1 MSASE
6 ERAATDPG
14 KSVVVVACAGSGKT
28 HLLVGRIVRLLKSGA
43 KPGEILAVTFT
54 RKAAAEIHGRVLESL
69 REERPDIRRRILL
82 AESPEDALAVS
93 TFHGWFLSLTAMRPW
108 SENRRDPPRVG
119 GDNNTPLLNEAWRNW
134 LDAEFDSDAARE
146 LARFITPGAIQKL
159 LFQFAANA
167 SPWRLRRRLCESDSD
182 SENEEQNEA
191 IARDK
196 LRESAEQFARL
207 AEGDGKIFQTAQLAA
222 QRFASGNCDGET
234 LRAAFLTAKDQRR
247 AKLAATDD
255 SLTDDLISAL
265 LEWMECEQTARAAVF
280 SRAATDA
287 GAAFMRE
294 LDAVKARRHITGFD
308 DLEFSA
314 WEMLARPD
322 AGEAEA
328 LRYRLD
334 CKYRHILI
342 DEFQD
347 TSPTQWQVV
356 RAWLEDAHGSDESPS
371 VFIVGDPRQAI
382 YYWRGG
388 DPRLLDSAAQFLRKY
403 YGAEFVRQD
412 VCRRCAPQILDA
424 VNATFGGAE
433 NFIPHEPSDDKREIR
448 GRVEWK
454 VFEKESARADLPPM
468 RDPLARSPGE
478 TQDPMRARWAE
489 HIAETTADVLKNWRI
504 EGKPVREEDILILLR
519 QFTHAGILL
528 EKMAAR
534 GIRCAAGGAFLGAF
548 ECADVLALASFLTSP
563 SRDIKLARAL
573 KSPIFSLTDSAL
585 RDIAMHSD
593 ESERKLSLWEKLQAR
608 ADVSPESLRAVE
620 WLTKWRTLA
629 ETEHLPAHDLLSQI
643 YHEGEIVSRY
653 MAAVPDALRGRVSAN
668 LRALLDSALMMDGG
682 RRPLLAQF
690 LSDCERGET
699 EDEAQGVGRGVS
711 ILTAHKAKG
720 LEAAVVILGDANFS
734 ESGSGG
740 RGDSADILIDWP
752 PERPAPDAFVVR
764 PRSLPLAWRNLAEK
778 DAHAKLREDDNI
790 LYVAMTRAKRALFL
804 FAPGETERG
813 PAARFGLFEK
823 LAALPGAEGDASGGR
838 VGDSYAAKAEER
850 DAATDAEEGV
860 LSTDS
865 IPSGKELVRTEEQI
879 DGEALHRLIALGLSG
894 FSREEM
900 RRLLPAETTNA
911 EALMDKANRVLSSP
925 ALRELL
931 HGAEEIEVEADY
943 ADSRGVFRPD
953 LVARKDGET
962 WVVDYKS
969 GTAPLE
975 SHKSQLRRYARALGA
990 KRAAILTAEGELR
1003 ELAV

>member
-1 MSASE
+1 MSAPE
-6 ERAATDPG
+6 ERAATDPE

-28 HLLVGRIVRLLKSGA
+28 RLLVGRIVRLLKAGA

-69 REERPDIRRRILL
+69 RAERPDIRRRILL
-82 AESPEDALAVS
+82 AESPEDSLAVG

-119 GDNNTPLLNEAWRNW
+119 GDNNTPLLNEAWHNW
-134 LDAEFDSDAARE
+134 LNAESDSDAARE
-146 LARFITPGAIQKL
+146 LARFITPDAIQKL
-159 LFQFAANA
+159 LFQFAKNA
-167 SPWRLRRRLCESDSD
+167 SPWRLRLRLCPSDTD
-182 SENEEQNEA
+182 SHNEERDEQ

-196 LRESAEQFARL
+196 LRESAEKFARL
-207 AEGDGKIFQTAQLAA
+207 AQGKGKVFENAQSTAQK
-222 QRFASGNCDGET
+222 FASGGCDGET
-234 LRAAFLTAKDQRR
+234 LRAALLTAKNERR

-255 SLTDDLISAL
+255 SLTDGLIAAL
-265 LEWMECEQTARAAVF
+265 LEWMERGQTARAAVF
-280 SRAATDA
+280 SRAAMTA

-294 LDAVKARRHITGFD
+294 LDSVKARRHITGFD

-314 WEMLARPD
+314 WEALARPG

-347 TSPTQWQVV
+347 TSPAQWQVV
-356 RAWLEDAHGSDESPS
+356 RAWLADAHGSDESPS

-388 DPRLLDSAAQFLRKY
+388 DPRLLDSAAEFLRKY
-403 YGAEFVRQD
+403 YGAVPVRQNT
-412 VCRRCAPQILDA
+412 CRRCAPQILDA
-424 VNATFGGAE
+424 VNAAFDGAD
-433 NFIPHEPSDDKREIR
+433 NFIPHESPADEWKIR

-504 EGKPVREEDILILLR
+504 EGEPVREEDILILLR

-534 GIRCAAGGAFLGAF
+534 GVRCAAGGAFLGAF
-548 ECADVLALASFLTSP
+548 ECADVLALASFLASP

-573 KSPIFSLTDSAL
+573 KSPIFSLTDDAL
-585 RDIAMHSD
+585 RDIALHAEAGRS
-593 ESERKLSLWEKLQAR
+593 KLSLWEKLRAR
-608 ADVSPESLRAVE
+608 ADVSPESARAAE

-629 ETEHLPAHDLLSQI
+629 EKEHLPAHDLLSRI
-643 YHEGEIVSRY
+643 YREGEIVSRY
-653 MAAVPDALRGRVSAN
+653 LASVPEALRGRVSAN
-668 LRALLDSALMMDGG
+668 LRALLDLALMMDGG

-690 LSDCERGET
+690 LSGCERGEA
-699 EDEAQGVGRGVS
+699 EDEAQGVGGGVS

-720 LEAAVVILGDANFS
+720 LEASVVIVGDANFS
-734 ESGSGG
+734 EIESGG

-752 PERPAPDAFVVR
+752 PESPAPDSFVVR
-764 PRSLPLAWRNLAEK
+764 PRSLPLAWRGLAKK
-778 DAHAKLREDDNI
+778 DADAKLREDDNI

-804 FAPGETERG
+804 FAPGEKERG
-813 PAARFGLFEK
+813 PAARFNLFEK

-838 VGDSYAAKAEER
+838 VGDSYAAKAGEK
-850 DAATDAEEGV
+850 DATAEAEENV
-860 LSTDS
+860 VSAES
-865 IPSGKELVRTEEQI
+865 IPSGRELPRTKEQM
-879 DGEALHRLIALGLSG
+879 DGEILHHLIALGLSG
-894 FSREEM
+894 FSQDEM
-900 RRLLPAETTNA
+900 RRLLPAGTTNP
-911 EALMDKANRVLSSP
+911 EELMEKANRVLSSSD
-925 ALRELL
+925 LRKLL
-931 HGAEEIEVEADY
+931 DGAEIEVEANY
-943 ADSRGVFRPD
+943 ADSRGIFRPD
-953 LVARKDGET
+953 LVVRKDGEI

-969 GTAPLE
+969 GTSPLE
-975 SHKSQLRRYARALGA
+975 DHKRQLRRYARALGA
-990 KRAAILTAEGELR
+990 QRAAILTAEGELR
-1003 ELAV
+1003 ELEV

>member
-1 MSASE
+1 MSAPE
-6 ERAATDPG
+6 ERTATDPE

-28 HLLVGRIVRLLKSGA
+28 HLLVGRIVRLLKAGA

-69 REERPDIRRRILL
+69 RAERPDIRRRILL
-82 AESPEDALAVS
+82 AESPEDSLAVG

-119 GDNNTPLLNEAWRNW
+119 GDNNTPLLNEAWQNW
-134 LDAEFDSDAARE
+134 LDAESDSDAARE
-146 LARFITPGAIQKL
+146 LARFITPDAIQKL
-159 LFQFAANA
+159 LLQFAKNA
-167 SPWRLRRRLCESDSD
+167 SPWRLRLRLCPGDSD
-182 SENEEQNEA
+182 SQNEERDEK

-196 LRESAEQFARL
+196 LRESAEKFARL
-207 AEGDGKIFQTAQLAA
+207 AQGKGKVFENAQSTAQK
-222 QRFASGNCDGET
+222 FASGGCDGEA
-234 LRAAFLTAKDQRR
+234 LRAALLNAKNERR
-247 AKLAATDD
+247 AKLTATDD
-255 SLTDDLISAL
+255 SLTDDLVSAL
-265 LEWMECEQTARAAVF
+265 LEWMEREQTARAAVF
-280 SRAATDA
+280 SRAAMTA

-294 LDAVKARRHITGFD
+294 LDSVKARRHITGFD

-314 WEMLARPD
+314 WEALARPG

-347 TSPTQWQVV
+347 TSPAQWQVV
-356 RAWLEDAHGSDESPS
+356 RAWLADAHGSDESPS

-388 DPRLLDSAAQFLRKY
+388 DPRLLDSAAEFLRKY
-403 YGAEFVRQD
+403 YSAVPVRQNT
-412 VCRRCAPQILDA
+412 CRRCAPQILDA
-424 VNATFGGAE
+424 VNAAFDGAD
-433 NFIPHEPSDDKREIR
+433 NFIPHESPADEWKIR

-478 TQDPMRARWAE
+478 AQDPMRARWAE

-504 EGKPVREEDILILLR
+504 EGEPVREEDILILLR

-548 ECADVLALASFLTSP
+548 ECADVLALASFLASP

-573 KSPIFSLTDSAL
+573 KSPIFSLTDDAL
-585 RDIAMHSD
+585 RDIALHA
-593 ESERKLSLWEKLQAR
+593 EAGRGKLSLWEKLRAR
-608 ADVSPESLRAVE
+608 ADASPESARAVE
-620 WLTKWRTLA
+620 WLTQWRALA
-629 ETEHLPAHDLLSQI
+629 EKEHLPAHDLLSRI
-643 YHEGEIVSRY
+643 YREGEVVSRY
-653 MAAVPDALRGRVSAN
+653 LASVPEALRGRVSAN
-668 LRALLDSALMMDGG
+668 LRALLDLALMMDGG

-690 LSDCERGET
+690 LSGCERGEA
-699 EDEAQGVGRGVS
+699 EDEAQGVGGGVS

-720 LEAAVVILGDANFS
+720 LEASVVIVGDANFS
-734 ESGSGG
+734 EIESGG

-752 PERPAPDAFVVR
+752 PESPAPDSFVVR
-764 PRSLPLAWRNLAEK
+764 PRSLPLAWRGLAKQDER
-778 DAHAKLREDDNI
+778 AKLREDDNI

-804 FAPGETERG
+804 FAPGEKERG
-813 PAARFGLFEK
+813 PAARFNLFQK

-838 VGDSYAAKAEER
+838 VGDSYAAKTGEK
-850 DAATDAEEGV
+850 DATMDAEEEIV
-860 LSTDS
+860 SAES
-865 IPSGKELVRTEEQI
+865 IPSGRELVRTKEQI
-879 DGEALHRLIALGLSG
+879 DGEILHHLIALGLSG
-894 FSREEM
+894 FSQDEM
-900 RRLLPAETTNA
+900 RRLLPAGTANPE
-911 EALMDKANRVLSSP
+911 ELMEKAKRVLSSSD
-925 ALRELL
+925 LRELL
-931 HGAEEIEVEADY
+931 DGAEIEVEANY
-943 ADSRGVFRPD
+943 ADSRGIFRPD
-953 LVARKDGET
+953 LVVRKNGET

-969 GTAPLE
+969 GTSPLE
-975 SHKSQLRRYARALGA
+975 DHKSQLRRYARALEA
-990 KRAAILTAEGELR
+990 RRAAILTAEGELR

>member
-1 MSASE
+1 MSAPE
-6 ERAATDPG
+6 ERTATDPE

-28 HLLVGRIVRLLKSGA
+28 HLLVGRIVRLLKAGA

-69 REERPDIRRRILL
+69 RAERPDIRRRILL
-82 AESPEDALAVS
+82 AESPEDSLAVG

-119 GDNNTPLLNEAWRNW
+119 GDNNTPLLNEAWQNW
-134 LDAEFDSDAARE
+134 LDAESDSNAARE
-146 LARFITPGAIQKL
+146 LARFITPDAIQKL
-159 LFQFAANA
+159 LLQFAKNA
-167 SPWRLRRRLCESDSD
+167 SPWRLRLRLCPGDSN
-182 SENEEQNEA
+182 SQNEERDEK

-196 LRESAEQFARL
+196 LRESAEKFARL
-207 AEGDGKIFQTAQLAA
+207 AEGKGKIFESAQLAA
-222 QRFASGNCDGET
+222 QKFASGGCDGEA
-234 LRAAFLTAKDQRR
+234 LRAALLNAKNERR
-247 AKLAATDD
+247 AKLTATDD
-255 SLTDDLISAL
+255 SLTDDLVSAL
-265 LEWMECEQTARAAVF
+265 LEWMEREQTARAAVF
-280 SRAATDA
+280 SRAAMAA

-294 LDAVKARRHITGFD
+294 LDSVKARRHITGFD

-314 WEMLARPD
+314 WEALARPG

-347 TSPTQWQVV
+347 TSPAQWQVV
-356 RAWLEDAHGSDESPS
+356 RAWLADAHGSDESPS

-388 DPRLLDSAAQFLRKY
+388 DPRLLDSAAEFLRKY
-403 YGAEFVRQD
+403 YSAVPVRQNT
-412 VCRRCAPQILDA
+412 CRRCAPQILDA
-424 VNATFGGAE
+424 VNAAFDGAD
-433 NFIPHEPSDDKREIR
+433 NFIPHESPADGWKIR

-478 TQDPMRARWAE
+478 AQDPMRARWAE

-504 EGKPVREEDILILLR
+504 EGEPVREEDILILLR

-548 ECADVLALASFLTSP
+548 ECEDVLALASFLASP

-573 KSPIFSLTDSAL
+573 KSPIFSLTDDAL
-585 RDIAMHSD
+585 RDIALHA
-593 ESERKLSLWEKLQAR
+593 EAGRGKLSLWEKLRAR
-608 ADVSPESLRAVE
+608 ADASPESARAVE
-620 WLTKWRTLA
+620 WLTKWRALA
-629 ETEHLPAHDLLSQI
+629 EKEHLPAHDLLSRI
-643 YHEGEIVSRY
+643 YREGEVVSRY
-653 MAAVPDALRGRVSAN
+653 LASVPEALRGRVSAN
-668 LRALLDSALMMDGG
+668 LRALLDLALMMDGG

-690 LSDCERGET
+690 LSGCERGEA
-699 EDEAQGVGRGVS
+699 EDEAQGVGGGVS

-720 LEAAVVILGDANFS
+720 LEASVVIVGDANFS
-734 ESGSGG
+734 EIESGG

-752 PERPAPDAFVVR
+752 PESPAPDSFVVR
-764 PRSLPLAWRNLAEK
+764 PRSLPLAWRGLAK
-778 DAHAKLREDDNI
+778 QDADAKLREDDNI

-804 FAPGETERG
+804 FAPGEKERG
-813 PAARFGLFEK
+813 PAARFNLFEK

-838 VGDSYAAKAEER
+838 VGDSYAAKTGEK
-850 DAATDAEEGV
+850 DATMDAEEEIV
-860 LSTDS
+860 SAES
-865 IPSGKELVRTEEQI
+865 IPSGRELVRTKEQM
-879 DGEALHRLIALGLSG
+879 DGEILHHLIALGLSG
-894 FSREEM
+894 FSQDEM
-900 RRLLPAETTNA
+900 RRLLPAGTANPE
-911 EALMDKANRVLSSP
+911 ELMEKAKRVLSSSD
-925 ALRELL
+925 LRELL
-931 HGAEEIEVEADY
+931 DGAEIEVEANY
-943 ADSRGVFRPD
+943 ADSRGIFRPD
-953 LVARKDGET
+953 LVVRKNGET

-969 GTAPLE
+969 GTSPLE
-975 SHKSQLRRYARALGA
+975 DHKRQLRRYARALEA
-990 KRAAILTAEGELR
+990 RRAAILTAEGELR
-1003 ELAV
+1003 ELKV